1 MKVSPYN
8 RDLVNIF
15 SLGLF
20 LYADLLSETQEKCAL
35 YSWIFV
41 YFCVCVYDGIV
52 TLTLLI

>member
-15 SLGLF
+15 FLGLF
-20 LYADLLSETQEKCAL
+20 LYANLLSETQEKCDI

-41 YFCVCVYDGIV
+41 YFFVCVYDGIV